1 MERTANI
8 PQAVWREDSAPFAR
22 HQVSVR
28 VFASILIACA
38 CLSALFASWLPLQ
51 FSVVTLFLF
60 AGPHNWFELRYFLMR
75 MPVRFGR
82 SRNFFVTAFVGIG
95 VLTMA
100 YLALPF
106 LYNFRLWND
115 EAWSSILASWNM
127 LLVLWLGLLVWL
139 RGRQKSARHRGNTNG
154 DAALRRDWSWIIP
167 VVPGLISLNWLAP
180 ELFSLAIV
188 YLHPLVALWFLD
200 RHLRRTRPDWLRAY
214 HRCLCLVPLLLLGIF
229 WQLGRTPAL
238 PDDNGL
244 FWRITQHAGAQ
255 LLPNI
260 SSHLLVSIHVFLEM
274 LHYGV
279 WLIAL
284 PLIAPSISSGAET
297 TLPPRGSG
305 SGAVARPSGRAW
317 SPLQN
322 IARRVRADHAL
333 PDGRATAPDCRGW
346 RIWDLKAVGLARHP
360 RGFPKI
366 VGAVLAFGL
375 FLVAMLWFGFS
386 VDYSTTRDVYFTV
399 AIAHVLAEAPFLL
412 RML

>member
-8 PQAVWREDSAPFAR
+8 PLGAWRQDSSPFAR
-22 HQVSVR
+22 RQVSVR
-28 VFASILIACA
+28 AFTSILITCA
-38 CLSALFASWLPLQ
+38 CLSALLASWLPLQ

-60 AGPHNWFELRYFLMR
+60 AGPHNWFELRYFLLR

-82 SRNFFVTAFVGIG
+82 SRNFFLTAFAGIG
-95 VLTMA
+95 FLTIA
-100 YLALPF
+100 YLALPP
-106 LYNFRLWND
+106 LYNFRPWTD
-115 EAWSSILASWNM
+115 EAWSSILALWNT
-127 LLVLWLGLLVWL
+127 LLLLWLGLLVWL
-139 RGRQKSARHRGNTNG
+139 RGKQKPAPQPGCLAGHPAS
-154 DAALRRDWSWIIP
+154 RRDWSWAIP
-167 VVPGLISLNWLAP
+167 VVLGLSSLNWLAP
-180 ELFSLAIV
+180 EFFSLAIV

-214 HRCLCLVPLLLLGIF
+214 HRCLCLLPFLLLGIY

-284 PLIAPSISSGAET
+284 PLIAPTIS
-297 TLPPRGSG
+297 
-305 SGAVARPSGRAW
+305 ARNMRTHKY
-317 SPLQN
+317 
-322 IARRVRADHAL
+322 RRV
-333 PDGRATAPDCRGW
+333 
-346 RIWDLKAVGLARHP
+346 WDLKAVPLARHP
-360 RGFPKI
+360 RGFPKM
-366 VGAVLAFGL
+366 VGAVLVFGL
-375 FLVAMLWFGFS
+375 FLVALLWFGFS
-386 VDYSTTRDVYFTV
+386 MDYSTTRDVYFTV

-412 RML
+412 RMI